1 MKKHQDAF
9 EAEMELYKLMK
20 MAMYE
25 TGLGEK
31 EDDYTKTISLDIGG
45 GTLSY
50 DPYYQDITYND
61 EEIEGLEALNSL
73 IKEITK
79 RLALFEKKTKEI
91 RDKAAQEVFGK
102 ELKCVGT
109 KA

>member
-1 MKKHQDAF
+1 
-9 EAEMELYKLMK
+9 
-20 MAMYE
+20 
-25 TGLGEK
+25 
-31 EDDYTKTISLDIGG
+31 
-45 GTLSY
+45 
-50 DPYYQDITYND
+50 
-61 EEIEGLEALNSL
+61 LEALNSL